1 MHHDDNSTRPSYLL
15 MGLIETS
22 ELREL
27 LDEVYFYALEPT
39 NEFASTISKN
49 LEEPAWLDLSS
60 FYAQRTSGV
69 PEMDYTE
76 SSVSE
81 KTSYRQ

>member
-1 MHHDDNSTRPSYLL
+1 MQHNDSNPSYLL
-15 MGLIETS
+15 MGLIQKS

-39 NEFASTISKN
+39 NESASISKN

-76 SSVSE
+76 SSVAE
-81 KTSYRQ
+81 KTSSRTLGQ

>member
-1 MHHDDNSTRPSYLL
+1 
-15 MGLIETS
+15 
-22 ELREL
+22 
-27 LDEVYFYALEPT
+27 VYFYALEPT